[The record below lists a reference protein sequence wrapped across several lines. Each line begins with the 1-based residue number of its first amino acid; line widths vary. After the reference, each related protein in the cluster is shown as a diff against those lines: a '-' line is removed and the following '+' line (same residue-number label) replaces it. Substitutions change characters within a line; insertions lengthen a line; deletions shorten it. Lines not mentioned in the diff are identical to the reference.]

1 MIIVENVNKTFG
13 NKHVLKDFSAKFYK
27 GKCNFIIGASGGGK
41 SVLMKCMVGLITPE
55 TGSITFDDRDFLK
68 LNYKEKINV
77 RKDIGMLFQNTA
89 LFDSLSVEE
98 NVAFPLRMFTTFT
111 EEEISDRVN
120 FCLSRVNLIN
130 LNNFAPSNISGG
142 QKKRVGIARAI
153 ALNPKYL
160 FCDEPNSG
168 LDPLTSRLID
178 ELIKDI
184 TIEYQITTIINTHD
198 MKSLFVMGDNIVFI
212 HQGNKWWEGEK
223 EGIRSSANNELL
235 AFMEASEF

>member
-1 MIIVENVNKTFG
+1 
-13 NKHVLKDFSAKFYK
+13 
-27 GKCNFIIGASGGGK
+27 
-41 SVLMKCMVGLITPE
+41 MKCMVGLITPE

-68 LNYKEKINV
+68 LNYNEKINV

-98 NVAFPLRMFTTFT
+98 NVAFPLRMFTSFS
-111 EEEISDRVN
+111 EEEISERVN

-130 LNNFAPSNISGG
+130 LNKLAPSNISGG